1 MPIGYLSHRLAR
13 SGSAGGTTN
22 MQSASA
28 STAQQQQPVASPRAS
43 KLLANEFIAAEAAV
57 TSSNLLCAP
66 PASHEPGV
74 IPTPPVSS
82 GLPPLPSS
90 LDPSAG
96 HHMAHCGY
104 ASTTPAHSSCGG
116 GSSCGGSSTSGGGSV
131 FAAPSTRLHS
141 ITSAASGS
149 GSEAAAAGMAR
160 GVWSGV
166 GLVCGTGSDD
176 CGSSSGLVDGDG
188 GRFAGNQSSG
198 GSGSGSLGGSAESD
212 AGGRA
217 TGCSGGVTSASVN
230 TSLGGASTALCSSR
244 ATTDG
249 GASAC
254 GSAGQHPSV
263 GGAAAEEAWH
273 GHAALH
279 AVAEE
284 AEEAPCATS
293 GLRLSHADSD
303 PHEPPPPSGA
313 CSPPQLP
320 GSPRGGRSGGL
331 PASILL
337 GAAGLSGVPLPPASF
352 LAAPESAGE
361 SPPAAGTHLWRRR
374 GLEPQSDGGVLI
386 GSVGLDAVEAAAAAP
401 GLPPPG
407 HGRVGAI
414 IARLGGSSRSMGGCS
429 GSRRSLMAVVDEAA
443 EGPRAPLAA
452 TRSRI
457 PRPLP
462 PTAAAIATA
471 LIDGQA
477 GAGPHQKKVVVP
489 PLRLGALTAAAGLP
503 VTANNGNFTVD
514 AASPAESAL
523 SPLTPSGL
531 LPAASDYSPKGPGS
545 ARRSRIPT
553 APSVDASSFAA
564 SPLGAGGSTAAAS
577 LRSSVPSA
585 IARKASAAPMAAVS
599 TTSRPQTRAVGA
611 ACASSYARGGSGG
624 GPVSSS
630 TSTIR
635 KSLLV
640 ATAPSKA
647 EAAGGLHTYQMPTR
661 SSVLRASVSSLAS
674 IASHGTSASAAAA
687 PRPPFNPS
695 GRAPAAKPA
704 LGSASVRSS
713 LAASTDM
720 PLLRSEVATG
730 KQAGGASGRAT
741 AKGGAS
747 SALPPWRWSTAA
759 TSIKQIPSLNSP
771 REGQPGPS
779 VRASFAAAPSSLGA
793 NPSPRTA
800 TATGSRIPTASPR
813 PATVRS
819 PRPTGLA
826 ATKSARAAAGPGAAA
841 GGALQVRMRQQ
852 QQPMRP
858 VRRYS
863 QGGESA
869 CSDAAATARTLLA
882 PGTGGGNY
890 GAAAS
895 PAPSVPP
902 LLTGASPP
910 FGTPS
915 RPGAGGWSPGSSP
928 FANGGGSACSSSGRG
943 RPQLR
948 SPRCMSP
955 VPQLPLSPGGRLV
968 HGAPMSPGDEMPMA
982 SPDPLACVTSRKRLL
997 AGAGGHADDGA
1008 EGKARRGL
1016 ALAFDGE
1023 AGEVDGTLLLCG
1035 GAWAR
1040 REAGAAKA
1048 WRGLAPCPSRRQTE
1062 VARGEED
1069 GESSAAQA
1077 LALAGLPEEAQ
1088 PCVWGLGEALP
1099 GRSRRATKAARADGR
1114 HTSSGGGAWG
1124 SAGEESDGSS
1134 GSDVSFGLPA
1144 WAWKSVA
1151 ALLDEPAG
1159 ADAGAQAGADETGAW
1174 PQRQW
1179 LVASLAAA
1187 TPPRRHG
1194 VDYPALRQHH
1204 HQHHQQQ
1211 QHQHQQLLHTE
1222 SGSGQGAGQRHVVP
1236 PSRPLPWSALEHD
1249 DPSLMPL
1256 RRLPSTPRR
1265 RRQQSAVAAAVPSR
1279 GTPCRLRPAASA
1291 AACAASDAAAAAVAT
1306 PVVWSSSGEEEPA
1319 VPLPRAAS
1327 PLGARARASAAAVDA
1342 ACGEDGPQGH
1352 PLAPL
1357 SGRRLDAMV
1366 RESLRVRLSTVA
1378 TPRRNGAACDHAFDD
1393 DDAVMHSAGIEQE
1406 HQQDDGGDV
1415 AFLNAYGA
1423 AAVAAVAAG
1432 GPLGDASMR
1441 RLRALEE
1448 AGTMLA
1454 GSASGV
1460 FGELGLGLALRE
1472 GDGRALE
1479 PRPTLDSVGGAPPEP
1494 VAAAAATVAV
1504 MEFVEQR
1511 HPLVGTVYESEAEE
1525 EACDADML
1533 SYGGRLPEGGQQ
1545 KQKLMLPLPPL
1556 VSAPASPMPVASL
1569 GVASTAP
1576 GGSPSATA
1584 TAAAGLAGPLQPS
1597 GALPLP
1603 TSLSVTA
1610 AGNAAATT
1618 PTTTSRSCGGASGPV
1633 AASLPVAAHQH
1644 QQQRYDAEDEAQ
1656 VLLASVECLPQQQQ
1670 QHRRPTPADVSTPS
1684 GAATLRT
1691 RHRRVDSR
1699 YSDGDGLCL
1708 ASPSFGAAPATSAG
1722 AASPQ
1727 PLAGSETGA
1736 CTAASA
1742 LPAWP
1747 AEALESEEPRGRSL
1761 SRAGSGGSSSSAQR
1775 HPSLERLRGSVAQA
1789 LESLRVSGNGMS
1801 GGLTG
1806 SGGSG
1811 SLVKQGLQSAGSSGA
1826 LATAAYVPE
1835 EAMLLL
1841 PSPPAEAVA
1850 AAAEPEAPPQV
1861 TLLQAGE
1868 SLQVAGVASA
1878 AASGELVTSGS
1889 VAADATT
1896 TPRGM
1901 SRFYG
1906 LSTVM
1911 SVLGAAAAGAAGALG
1926 GASVAAGGG
1935 AAAAGTAAAATASAG
1950 GAAAAAAGATT
1961 AAAAGA
1967 TAAAGAVAVT
1977 VGPVVAVAG
1986 LAAAAVAAAG
1996 AAFIPR
2002 SYYSRWSLSPRG
2014 SVGIA
2019 TAAAPAA
2026 TTAAAGALHDNAA
2039 PVFGSDVHADDGI
2052 QGAVPAADAFAG
2064 ALGAAAAAA
2073 AAGDGFAGDLCG
2085 GLEAEVSAWTLIEQK
2100 QQAAAPPSLTDS
2112 AAASRCSSRA
2122 VSGGS
2127 AAPPTTPCAAYAAV
2141 AGAALHA
2148 AALLLLTAAD
2158 EAATAGAAVAV
2169 AAVVAEQG
2177 AMEALAEARQRLLG
2191 VTLAA
2196 EVAKV
2201 AADAVDGEAAA
2212 SEAVVELVARRKR
2225 WMQLAAEQ
2233 AGADAAGSLASA
2245 AAVNDAVVAY
2255 VAAAEQAKQRQQ
2267 QRRRQQLVLA
2277 SLAAASEVAGA
2288 QAADAVRA
2296 AAAEPAALLRLAHS
2310 RQVVVQMSL
2319 AVEAAGAAEAVRAQR
2334 AESAALQAAA
2344 EMRATSIGAGT
2355 AAAAAIRGG
2364 VAQAE
2369 AWQRLALLRRVTLS
2383 AALAVEAAAAAA
2395 QLRAEVAE
2403 LAALRALVARRDHA
2417 LATAAGAIAGDAALA
2432 VRSADGAATAVGL
2445 MAASRQALLQA
2456 VSEATGSQA
2465 GASVQASSA
2474 LVDQAAAFVARRR
2487 ALLQRISAVA
2497 AADAAIAAHASAASA
2512 VDMSALVARRSA
2524 MLATLSHATAEGAAA
2539 AVSAAAAEHDACVV
2553 MAAEL
2558 AQQRELE
2565 RAAVEAAAA
2574 AAARLAAD
2582 LEEAGRASGAAA
2594 FTSVLATA
2602 AEAAAQEEEAARCDL
2617 RSRHRQLMSVAA
2629 RRAGAD
2635 AADAVRATA
2644 AEERG
2649 LRRLAAK
2656 ALAAQQ
2662 QMSVCATVLGTTV
2675 ALLAAAAPARAAAS
2689 ASLSA
2694 SASWAASTAD
2704 AEAAPAAVV
2713 PPSRRRRVAAAA
2725 VRVAEPSV
2733 GEEEAMAARRA
2744 AMEVPRSFP
2753 LRSFCGLMSSG
2764 SLGGQ
2769 AFVESFP
2776 LTLRPF
2782 CGSDGGH
2789 SSGCG
2794 SDVGDLEADVSG
2806 DVGAGAGAGAAVTN
2820 GLGEQLGRPG
2830 SADAGSAKLVSSHPV
2845 ALNDSSDAESEDE
2858 AVEGR
2863 VNGAAAKAPGAQCG
2877 GRQAAPGLRSFPLPL
2892 KEL

>member
-74 IPTPPVSS
+74 IPTPPV
-82 GLPPLPSS
+82 
-90 LDPSAG
+90 
-96 HHMAHCGY
+96 
-104 ASTTPAHSSCGG
+104 
-116 GSSCGGSSTSGGGSV
+116 
-131 FAAPSTRLHS
+131 
-141 ITSAASGS
+141 
-149 GSEAAAAGMAR
+149 
-160 GVWSGV
+160 
-166 GLVCGTGSDD
+166 
-176 CGSSSGLVDGDG
+176 
-188 GRFAGNQSSG
+188 
-198 GSGSGSLGGSAESD
+198 
-212 AGGRA
+212 
-217 TGCSGGVTSASVN
+217 
-230 TSLGGASTALCSSR
+230 
-244 ATTDG
+244 
-249 GASAC
+249 SAC

-647 EAAGGLHTYQMPTR
+647 EAA
-661 SSVLRASVSSLAS
+661 
-674 IASHGTSASAAAA
+674 
-687 PRPPFNPS
+687 
-695 GRAPAAKPA
+695 
-704 LGSASVRSS
+704 
-713 LAASTDM
+713 ASTDM
-720 PLLRSEVATG
+720 PLLRSEVA
-730 KQAGGASGRAT
+730 
-741 AKGGAS
+741 
-747 SALPPWRWSTAA
+747 TAA

-813 PATVRS
+813 PATRQRV
-819 PRPTGLA
+819 P
-826 ATKSARAAAGPGAAA
+826 
-841 GGALQVRMRQQ
+841 ALLPALVLPQA
-852 QQPMRP
+852 
-858 VRRYS
+858 
-863 QGGESA
+863 GGESA

-1088 PCVWGLGEALP
+1088 PC
-1099 GRSRRATKAARADGR
+1099 
-1114 HTSSGGGAWG
+1114 
-1124 SAGEESDGSS
+1124 
-1134 GSDVSFGLPA
+1134 
-1144 WAWKSVA
+1144 
-1151 ALLDEPAG
+1151 
-1159 ADAGAQAGADETGAW
+1159 
-1174 PQRQW
+1174 
-1179 LVASLAAA
+1179 
-1187 TPPRRHG
+1187 
-1194 VDYPALRQHH
+1194 
-1204 HQHHQQQ
+1204 
-1211 QHQHQQLLHTE
+1211 
-1222 SGSGQGAGQRHVVP
+1222 
-1236 PSRPLPWSALEHD
+1236 
-1249 DPSLMPL
+1249 
-1256 RRLPSTPRR
+1256 
-1265 RRQQSAVAAAVPSR
+1265 
-1279 GTPCRLRPAASA
+1279 
-1291 AACAASDAAAAAVAT
+1291 
-1306 PVVWSSSGEEEPA
+1306 
-1319 VPLPRAAS
+1319 
-1327 PLGARARASAAAVDA
+1327 
-1342 ACGEDGPQGH
+1342 
-1352 PLAPL
+1352 
-1357 SGRRLDAMV
+1357 
-1366 RESLRVRLSTVA
+1366 
-1378 TPRRNGAACDHAFDD
+1378 
-1393 DDAVMHSAGIEQE
+1393 
-1406 HQQDDGGDV
+1406 
-1415 AFLNAYGA
+1415 
-1423 AAVAAVAAG
+1423 
-1432 GPLGDASMR
+1432 
-1441 RLRALEE
+1441 
-1448 AGTMLA
+1448 
-1454 GSASGV
+1454 
-1460 FGELGLGLALRE
+1460 
-1472 GDGRALE
+1472 
-1479 PRPTLDSVGGAPPEP
+1479 
-1494 VAAAAATVAV
+1494 
-1504 MEFVEQR
+1504 
-1511 HPLVGTVYESEAEE
+1511 
-1525 EACDADML
+1525 
-1533 SYGGRLPEGGQQ
+1533 
-1545 KQKLMLPLPPL
+1545 
-1556 VSAPASPMPVASL
+1556 
-1569 GVASTAP
+1569 
-1576 GGSPSATA
+1576 
-1584 TAAAGLAGPLQPS
+1584 
-1597 GALPLP
+1597 
-1603 TSLSVTA
+1603 
-1610 AGNAAATT
+1610 NAAATT

-1722 AASPQ
+1722 AA
-1727 PLAGSETGA
+1727 T
-1736 CTAASA
+1736 
-1742 LPAWP
+1742 
-1747 AEALESEEPRGRSL
+1747 
-1761 SRAGSGGSSSSAQR
+1761 
-1775 HPSLERLRGSVAQA
+1775 
-1789 LESLRVSGNGMS
+1789 
-1801 GGLTG
+1801 
-1806 SGGSG
+1806 
-1811 SLVKQGLQSAGSSGA
+1811 
-1826 LATAAYVPE
+1826 YVPE

-1906 LSTVM
+1906 LSTP
-1911 SVLGAAAAGAAGALG
+1911 LRPQ
-1926 GASVAAGGG
+1926 
-1935 AAAAGTAAAATASAG
+1935 AT
-1950 GAAAAAAGATT
+1950 
-1961 AAAAGA
+1961 
-1967 TAAAGAVAVT
+1967 
-1977 VGPVVAVAG
+1977 
-1986 LAAAAVAAAG
+1986 
-1996 AAFIPR
+1996 
-2002 SYYSRWSLSPRG
+2002 
-2014 SVGIA
+2014 
-2019 TAAAPAA
+2019 
-2026 TTAAAGALHDNAA
+2026 
-2039 PVFGSDVHADDGI
+2039 
-2052 QGAVPAADAFAG
+2052 
-2064 ALGAAAAAA
+2064 
-2073 AAGDGFAGDLCG
+2073 
-2085 GLEAEVSAWTLIEQK
+2085 
-2100 QQAAAPPSLTDS
+2100 
-2112 AAASRCSSRA
+2112 
-2122 VSGGS
+2122 
-2127 AAPPTTPCAAYAAV
+2127 
-2141 AGAALHA
+2141 
-2148 AALLLLTAAD
+2148 
-2158 EAATAGAAVAV
+2158 
-2169 AAVVAEQG
+2169 
-2177 AMEALAEARQRLLG
+2177 
-2191 VTLAA
+2191 
-2196 EVAKV
+2196 
-2201 AADAVDGEAAA
+2201 
-2212 SEAVVELVARRKR
+2212 
-2225 WMQLAAEQ
+2225 
-2233 AGADAAGSLASA
+2233 
-2245 AAVNDAVVAY
+2245 
-2255 VAAAEQAKQRQQ
+2255 
-2267 QRRRQQLVLA
+2267 
-2277 SLAAASEVAGA
+2277 
-2288 QAADAVRA
+2288 
-2296 AAAEPAALLRLAHS
+2296 
-2310 RQVVVQMSL
+2310 
-2319 AVEAAGAAEAVRAQR
+2319 
-2334 AESAALQAAA
+2334 ALQA
-2344 EMRATSIGAGT
+2344 TS
-2355 AAAAAIRGG
+2355 
-2364 VAQAE
+2364 
-2369 AWQRLALLRRVTLS
+2369 
-2383 AALAVEAAAAAA
+2383 
-2395 QLRAEVAE
+2395 
-2403 LAALRALVARRDHA
+2403 
-2417 LATAAGAIAGDAALA
+2417 LA

-2594 FTSVLATA
+2594 FTSHPRLWLHESDRLLAEGNGRTHSKGSSRCMQRNVPSVNQVRKNSAITA
-2602 AEAAAQEEEAARCDL
+2602 GLAAGL
-2617 RSRHRQLMSVAA
+2617 FL
-2629 RRAGAD
+2629 
-2635 AADAVRATA
+2635 AVRP
-2644 AEERG
+2644 
-2649 LRRLAAK
+2649 
-2656 ALAAQQ
+2656 
-2662 QMSVCATVLGTTV
+2662 
-2675 ALLAAAAPARAAAS
+2675 PAMPRAS
-2689 ASLSA
+2689 
-2694 SASWAASTAD
+2694 
-2704 AEAAPAAVV
+2704 PR
-2713 PPSRRRRVAAAA
+2713 PRVA
-2725 VRVAEPSV
+2725 
-2733 GEEEAMAARRA
+2733 
-2744 AMEVPRSFP
+2744 
-2753 LRSFCGLMSSG
+2753 
-2764 SLGGQ
+2764 
-2769 AFVESFP
+2769 
-2776 LTLRPF
+2776 
-2782 CGSDGGH
+2782 
-2789 SSGCG
+2789 
-2794 SDVGDLEADVSG
+2794 
-2806 DVGAGAGAGAAVTN
+2806 
-2820 GLGEQLGRPG
+2820 
-2830 SADAGSAKLVSSHPV
+2830 
-2845 ALNDSSDAESEDE
+2845 
-2858 AVEGR
+2858 
-2863 VNGAAAKAPGAQCG
+2863 
-2877 GRQAAPGLRSFPLPL
+2877 
-2892 KEL
+2892 